1 MKNKGIIKKLFKFVV
16 VIVLVCVIAG
26 VAFAA
31 GRDTVV
37 YITKTGEKYHTE
49 GCSSVRS
56 SKIAI
61 TLGEAVSRRFE
72 PCQLCRPP
80 VLDAD

>member
-1 MKNKGIIKKLFKFVV
+1 MKKTGRFLL

-37 YITKTGEKYHTE
+37 YITKTGSKYHTE
-49 GCSSVRS
+49 RCSSLRS

>member
-1 MKNKGIIKKLFKFVV
+1 MRRIIQHF
-16 VIVLVCVIAG
+16 IIIILVYVIAG

-31 GRDTVV
+31 GRGTVV

-49 GCSSVRS
+49 GCSSVRN

-61 TLGEAVSRRFE
+61 TLGDAVSRRFE

-80 VLDAD
+80 VLDGDE